1 MDKEYEELYDEELTE
16 KRKKD
21 ILEKMSKE
29 DLLTFAYSIAEKTYE
44 SKNMFSKEQ
53 LEEKR
58 ELWDLSDEEKN
69 AYILCANQYLI
80 H

>member
-1 MDKEYEELYDEELTE
+1 MDEEYEELYDQELTD

-29 DLLTFAYSIAEKTYE
+29 DLLTFAYAIAEKTYE

-53 LEEKR
+53 LEEER
-58 ELWDLSDEEKN
+58 ELWDLS
-69 AYILCANQYLI
+69 
-80 H
+80 